1 MSNAATRDDIR
12 TKHGCMFIEPIIG
25 KTGSRYNTHNTL
37 DIPTI
42 QYYTINTMNVGCIFS
57 IGMFSRKTGSLLYN
71 QYNTILSIYPLYNIQ
86 YNTLDIPS
94 IQYNECWMYILYRN
108 VFKKNRESTIQSIQY
123 NTLDIS
129 SIQYTIQYSRYTL
142 YTIQ

>member
-71 QYNTILSIYPLYNIQ
+71 QYN
-86 YNTLDIPS
+86 
-94 IQYNECWMYILYRN
+94 ECWMYILYRN
-108 VFKKNRESTIQSIQY
+108 VFKKNRESTIQSIQ
-123 NTLDIS
+123 
-129 SIQYTIQYSRYTL
+129 
-142 YTIQ
+142 